1 LWEKNSPSVLSLYK
15 RHYFLGKK
23 NMETQKNP
31 TIFHI
36 KHSFTSQKVVTSGGL
51 QKKTWFHGH
60 LQMGDAIFSPAFPG
74 YAPS

>member
-1 LWEKNSPSVLSLYK
+1 
-15 RHYFLGKK
+15 
-23 NMETQKNP
+23 METQKNP

-36 KHSFTSQKVVTSGGL
+36 KHSFTSQKVVTSGGPK
-51 QKKTWFHGH
+51 KKTWFHGH